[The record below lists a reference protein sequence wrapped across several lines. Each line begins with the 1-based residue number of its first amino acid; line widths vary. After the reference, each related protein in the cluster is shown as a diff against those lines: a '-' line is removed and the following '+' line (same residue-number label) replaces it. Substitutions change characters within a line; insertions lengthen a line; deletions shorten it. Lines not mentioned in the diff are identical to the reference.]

1 MLTLLLAGLATAQ
14 EPAHGAD
21 PHATPA
27 AAPAEGHAPE
37 GHPAGEPA
45 SAAIPA
51 GAHGEAPAA
60 HGAEGEHA
68 AAEHGAEG
76 EHAAG
81 GHHHVYY
88 SDDDDLD
95 SVPNWADPTKG
106 SEPNTE
112 SYVLGGIGWHVA
124 NLLVL
129 FGLMFWFGR
138 RPVGDTFRD
147 RALSIRKEITGAVQA
162 KEDAEKRHHE
172 LVARLQK
179 IEDEVRTL
187 EQQAEGDAQR
197 EEAKLVER
205 AQREAE
211 RIAEQAERNVRDE
224 TNRARQTLRNE
235 AVELA
240 VKLAEATLQQR
251 VGAEDQQTLAREF
264 LRSLKEADRV

>member
-1 MLTLLLAGLATAQ
+1 MFTLLLAGLATAQ

-21 PHATPA
+21 PHAAPA
-27 AAPAEGHAPE
+27 AAGEHAAPAE
-37 GHPAGEPA
+37 HPVGEPP

-51 GAHGEAPAA
+51 GAHGEAAAA

-76 EHAAG
+76 EHASG

-95 SVPNWADPTKG
+95 SVPNWADPTNG
-106 SEPNTE
+106 AEPNTE
-112 SYVLGGIGWHVA
+112 TYVLGGIGWHVA
-124 NLLVL
+124 NLVVL
-129 FGLMFWFGR
+129 FALLFWFGR

-147 RALSIRKEITGAVQA
+147 RALSIRNEITGSVKA
-162 KEDAEKRHHE
+162 KEEAEKRHQE

-179 IEDEVRTL
+179 IEDEVRTM
-187 EQQAEGDAQR
+187 EQQAEVDAQR

-224 TNRARQTLRNE
+224 TNRARQALRNE

-251 VGAEDQQTLAREF
+251 VSAEDQQTLAREF